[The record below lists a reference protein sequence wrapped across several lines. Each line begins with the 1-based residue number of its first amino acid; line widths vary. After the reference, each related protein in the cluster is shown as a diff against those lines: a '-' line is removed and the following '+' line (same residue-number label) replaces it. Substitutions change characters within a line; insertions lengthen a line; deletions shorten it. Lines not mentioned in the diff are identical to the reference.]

1 MNATHY
7 YKIAKIALFIPLI
20 TGLITIVEQF
30 LPLQEVTTTVEYKHT
45 SNNAKFSGT
54 TYSIDFVNNNDQ
66 FTEEIYNSVMEGD
79 TVNLKVL
86 YFSKEVKTIQPI
98 NSKVVMEN
106 NTNEYIAH
114 LGIALVMIGFS
125 VYFIRRKY
133 YTNKNYRYIIFV
145 CIFGLAS
152 LIRIINLNT

>member
-7 YKIAKIALFIPLI
+7 YKIAKIALFIPLLA
-20 TGLITIVEQF
+20 GLITIIEQF

-45 SNNAKFSGT
+45 SNGAKFSGI

-66 FTEEIYNSVMEGD
+66 FTEEIYNTVMEGD

-98 NSKVVMEN
+98 SSKVVMEN
-106 NTNEYIAH
+106 NTNEFIAH

-125 VYFIRRKY
+125 VYFIRREY